1 MQDSKR
7 DTGVKNRLL
16 DSVGEGEGGMI
27 WKNNIETCIF
37 HMWNRW
43 PVHVWCMKQSTQSQC
58 TGTTQR
64 DGMGREVEGL
74 FRIVGGGGTCTP
86 VADSCQCMAK
96 KKKQHT
102 VRKHLTGSFLCAV
115 LDLSGILCSLLRI
128 KRRGCLQAYP
138 GGWRIQAFP
147 SLVFLYGEK
156 YPLSFYEPYGK
167 SDYLQPSYLS
177 Y

>member
-1 MQDSKR
+1 MQDHKR
-7 DTGVKNRLL
+7 DTELKNRLL
-16 DSVGEGEGGMI
+16 DSVGEGECGMI

-74 FRIVGGGGTCTP
+74 FRIVGGGAH
-86 VADSCQCMAK
+86 VHLWLIHVNVWQK
-96 KKKQHT
+96 NYT
-102 VRKHLTGSFLCAV
+102 VSKHLTRGFLCAV